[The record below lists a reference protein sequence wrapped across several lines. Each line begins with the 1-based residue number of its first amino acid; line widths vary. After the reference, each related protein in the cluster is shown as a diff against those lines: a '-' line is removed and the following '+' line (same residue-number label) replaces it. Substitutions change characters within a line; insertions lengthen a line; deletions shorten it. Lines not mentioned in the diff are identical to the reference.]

1 VSEQAEATNRA
12 IAEMFSNPHTAVQ
25 FALGS
30 VLTVSVINLVK
41 KGMTEQ
47 VMHEVADVGV
57 QYGLAEDVPLREIAL
72 HYGLKTE
79 YDAVWIYLLAY
90 GAQKLSA
97 MGVQPTD
104 LHQAIEIHYK
114 SAYQLN
120 QQLGGAA
127 P

>member
-1 VSEQAEATNRA
+1 MSDDPNKV
-12 IAEMFSNPHTAVQ
+12 IAELFSNPQTAVQ

-30 VLTVSVINLVK
+30 VLTVAVINLVRR
-41 KGMTEQ
+41 GVTEA

-57 QYGLAEDVPLREIAL
+57 QYGLPENVPLREIGQR
-72 HYGLKTE
+72 YGLKTE
-79 YDAVWIYLLAY
+79 YDAVWVYLLAY
-90 GAQKLSA
+90 GAQKLAA
-97 MGVQPTD
+97 MGVQPLD